1 MQFCTHS
8 LPLSHLTPHNPAS
21 PPRPHMFPP
30 QLLTLCDSEDIALA
44 KLPCYRSV
52 PSLVPLKV
60 SGLAALAACHYL
72 PEMRE
77 KIFTVLY
84 KAIHSSVKELQEAGK
99 DAMKKVC
106 VCVCVGG
113 WGVLLLLLRS
123 GGGMRNL
130 VSQVN

>member
-1 MQFCTHS
+1 
-8 LPLSHLTPHNPAS
+8 
-21 PPRPHMFPP
+21 MFPP